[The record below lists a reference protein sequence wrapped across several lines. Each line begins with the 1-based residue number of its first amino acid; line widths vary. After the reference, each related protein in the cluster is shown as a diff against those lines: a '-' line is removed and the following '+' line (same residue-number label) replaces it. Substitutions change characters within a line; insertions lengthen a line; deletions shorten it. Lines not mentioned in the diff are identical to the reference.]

1 MTFISHIWEPTKELC
16 FGEWTEFMKNNRDH
30 EEAQASN
37 KDWMKV
43 S

>member
-16 FGEWTEFMKNNRDH
+16 FGEWTEFMKNRDH
-30 EEAQASN
+30 EEAEASN